1 MPTSKKFRDN
11 IHAKGTD
18 IAVLSS
24 GDSDDYISLTD
35 IARYKSDAPDDV
47 IKNWMRNRD
56 TIEFLGLWEQLNNP
70 EFKPVEFDGFKT
82 QAGSNAFTMSPKK
95 LNYNYDSFKEHWFY
109 KAILPTLKE
118 GSVLRMVRYR
128 VEPTVLGGDF
138 VRSCLP
144 DIAPVIEGQA

>member
-1 MPTSKKFRDN
+1 MAN
-11 IHAKGTD
+11 
-18 IAVLSS
+18 L
-24 GDSDDYISLTD
+24 
-35 IARYKSDAPDDV
+35 
-47 IKNWMRNRD
+47 
-56 TIEFLGLWEQLNNP
+56 E
-70 EFKPVEFDGFKT
+70 
-82 QAGSNAFTMSPKK
+82 

-128 VEPTVLGGDF
+128 VEPTILGGDF